1 MPRKLMIAFVAI
13 LIALPMAAQQKER
26 ERIQEAS
33 TVLKEILDVPDNIPQ
48 EIIDKAEC
56 ILVMPRVKK
65 GALGIGASYG
75 RGLMTCRSGKD
86 FSGQWTAP
94 AMYRLA
100 QGSIGFQI
108 GGQSTDFV
116 LLVMNPKGAESV
128 ISGKAKLGAD
138 ASVAGG
144 PKGRTA
150 EAATGETMRAEVLTY
165 SRSRGAFAGISLAGA
180 NLQFDS
186 EDTQKVYGQNFTAIQ
201 ILREQKA
208 TATAEGQTLLSYLNT
223 KSAKNLS
230 DAKPPAKAATK

>member
-1 MPRKLMIAFVAI
+1 MRTLFAAAVVT
-13 LIALPMAAQQKER
+13 ALLAAPAASQQKER
-26 ERIQEAS
+26 QRLDEAA

-48 EIIDKAEC
+48 ELLDKAEC

-75 RGLMTCRSGKD
+75 RGLMTCRGGKE
-86 FSGQWTAP
+86 FTGPWTAP
-94 AMYRLA
+94 AMYRLV

-116 LLVMNPKGAESV
+116 LLVMNPRGADSV
-128 ISGKAKLGAD
+128 INAKAKLGAD

-150 EAATGETMRAEVLTY
+150 EAATSEAMSAEILTY

-180 NLQFDS
+180 NLQHD
-186 EDTQKVYGQNFTAIQ
+186 EDDTEKLYGQKFTATQ
-201 ILREQKA
+201 VLREGKA
-208 TATAEGQTLLSYLNT
+208 SPTPEGKRLMDYLNGKT
-223 KSAKNLS
+223 PKNLS
-230 DAKPPAKAATK
+230 DRPSK

>member
-1 MPRKLMIAFVAI
+1 MLRGSVVVFVVLVAFAAAPVAG
-13 LIALPMAAQQKER
+13 QQKEK
-26 ERIQEAS
+26 ERLQEAA
-33 TVLKEILDVPDNIPQ
+33 TVLKEIMDVPDNIPQ

-75 RGLMTCRSGKD
+75 RGLMICRSGEKFD
-86 FSGQWTAP
+86 GAWTPP
-94 AMYRLA
+94 AMYRLV

-116 LLVMNPKGAESV
+116 LLVMNPRGAASV
-128 ISGKAKLGAD
+128 INSKVKLGGD

-150 EAATGETMRAEVLTY
+150 EAATNEAMNAEVLTY

-180 NLQFDS
+180 NLQYDV
-186 EDTQKVYGQNFTAIQ
+186 EDTEKVYGQKLTAAQ
-201 ILREQKA
+201 VLREQKV
-208 TATAEGQTLLSYLNT
+208 TVTAEGQAVVTYLNQ
-223 KSAKNLS
+223 KSPKNLS
-230 DAKPPAKAATK
+230 ATK

>member
-1 MPRKLMIAFVAI
+1 MKKSWWMVLVAAVM
-13 LIALPMAAQQKER
+13 ALPAAGQQKER
-26 ERIQEAS
+26 ERLQEGVV
-33 TVLKEILDVPDNIPQ
+33 VLKEIMDVPDNIPQ
-48 EIIDKAEC
+48 EIVDKAEC
-56 ILVMPRVKK
+56 MLVMPRVKK

-75 RGLMTCRSGKD
+75 RGFMTCRSGPAFD
-86 FSGQWTAP
+86 GPWTAP

-128 ISGKAKLGAD
+128 INGKAKLGAD

-165 SRSRGAFAGISLAGA
+165 SRSRGAFAGVSLAGA
-180 NLQFDS
+180 NLQFDT
-186 EDTQKVYGQNFTAIQ
+186 EDTEKVYGQKLTAMQ
-201 ILREQKA
+201 VLREQKA
-208 TATAEGQTLLSYLNT
+208 SPTAEGQAVTAYLNQ

-230 DAKPPAKAATK
+230 DAKPAAAK